1 MEYTTLDVAVLL
13 EKAIVL
19 NGIIANSP
27 SVDERRKAKAEF
39 EKLLPQFMEL
49 ANATPKNLNVHPFSF

>member
-1 MEYTTLDVAVLL
+1 MKYTTLDVAVLL

-27 SVDERRKAKAEF
+27 LVDERRKAKIEF
-39 EKLLPQFMEL
+39 ENLMPQFMEL
-49 ANATPKNLNVHPFSF
+49 AQVTPANQNVHPFQF